1 MRGRYQRLRFFNCMM
16 KACYLLPLTIC
27 LVSCIK
33 DKPQEPV
40 KMGTTINAQNKV
52 LVVNEGGF
60 GYNNADITV
69 YDPASG
75 SISDNYYRQQNNNEA
90 LGDVCQ
96 SVCQFNNR
104 YYLMMNNSNKVMV
117 VNADNFT
124 KTATITGFN
133 SPRYL
138 LPLTYSKAYVSDLY
152 ASSIQIVDLNTNTIT
167 GTIPCMSGTE
177 EMVMLYNRVFVTCSN
192 SQYCYV
198 INAATDV
205 ITDSIAVGKNA
216 SSLVIDRYSKL
227 WILAGGNSSQAGK
240 LVRIDPVSLQ
250 TELSLSFNLSDNANH
265 LRINKTRD
273 TLYYLNKG
281 IHRFLISDSQLPSSP
296 LVNQGSKIYYGLGVN
311 PKDYTIYAS
320 DAIDYVQKS
329 KIEVY
334 KPDGALKTSFNA
346 GIISNGFVFE

>member
-1 MRGRYQRLRFFNCMM
+1 M
-16 KACYLLPLTIC
+16 KSHYC
-27 LVSCIK
+27 LFALVVLSACIK

-40 KMGTTINAQNKV
+40 STGTTITDQSKV

-60 GYNNADITV
+60 GYNNADITI

-75 SISDNYYRQQNNNEA
+75 SITDNYYRQQNGNEVP
-90 LGDVCQ
+90 GDVCQ
-96 SVCQFNNR
+96 SVCKFNNR
-104 YYLMMNNSNKVMV
+104 YYLVMNNSNKVMV
-117 VNADNFT
+117 VNADGFK
-124 KTATITGFN
+124 KTATIPGFN

-152 ASSIQIVDLNTNTIT
+152 ASSIQIVDLNSNAIT

-177 EMVMLYNRVFVTCSN
+177 EMVMIYNKAFVTCSN
-192 SQYCYV
+192 STYCYV
-198 INAATDV
+198 IDAARDV
-205 ITDSIAVGKNA
+205 ITDSIPVGKNA

-227 WILAGGNSSQAGK
+227 WVLSGGNSSQAGK
-240 LVRIDPVSLQ
+240 LLRIDPATLQ
-250 TELSLSFNLSDNANH
+250 TELSLNFSLSDNANH
-265 LRINKTRD
+265 LRINKSRD

-281 IHRFLISDSQLPSSP
+281 IHRFLISDSQLPSTP

-334 KPDGALKTSFNA
+334 RPDGSFKTSFNA
-346 GIISNGFVFE
+346 GIIANGFVFD

>member
-1 MRGRYQRLRFFNCMM
+1 M
-16 KACYLLPLTIC
+16 KLHYCLFVLVLL
-27 LVSCIK
+27 SACIK

-40 KMGTTINAQNKV
+40 STGTTINAQSKV

-60 GYNNADITV
+60 GYNNADITI

-75 SISDNYYRQQNNNEA
+75 SITDNYYRQQNANEVM
-90 LGDVCQ
+90 GDVCQ
-96 SVCQFNNR
+96 SVCKFNNR
-104 YYLMMNNSNKVMV
+104 YYLVMNNSNKVTV
-117 VNADNFT
+117 VNAEDFK

-152 ASSIQIVDLNTNTIT
+152 ASSIQVVDLNSNTIT

-177 EMVMLYNRVFVTCSN
+177 EMVMIYNKAFVTCSN
-192 SQYCYV
+192 SAYCYV
-198 INAATDV
+198 IDAATDV
-205 ITDSIAVGKNA
+205 ITDSIPVGKNA

-227 WILAGGNSSQAGK
+227 WVLSGGTSSQPGK
-240 LVRIDPVSLQ
+240 LLRIDPATLQ
-250 TELSLSFNLSDNANH
+250 TELSLSFGLSDNANH
-265 LRINKTRD
+265 LCINKTRD

-281 IHRFLISDSQLPSSP
+281 IHRFLISGSQLPSAP
-296 LVNQGSKIYYGLGVN
+296 LVNQGSKIYYGLGIN

-334 KPDGALKTSFNA
+334 RPDGSFKTSFNA
-346 GIISNGFVFE
+346 GIIANGFVFD

>member
-1 MRGRYQRLRFFNCMM
+1 M
-16 KACYLLPLTIC
+16 KAYYLLPTLL
-27 LVSCIK
+27 LVASCVK

-40 KMGTTINAQNKV
+40 KTGTTINAESKV

-75 SISDNYYRQQNNNEA
+75 SMTDNYYRQQNNNEA

-96 SVCQFNNR
+96 SVCKFNNR
-104 YYLMMNNSNKVMV
+104 YYLVMNNSHKVTV
-117 VNADNFT
+117 VDAGNFR
-124 KTATITGFN
+124 KTGTMTGFN

-138 LPLTYSKAYVSDLY
+138 LPVTYSKAYVSDLY
-152 ASSIQIVDLNTNTIT
+152 ASSIHIVDLNTNSIS
-167 GTIPCMSGTE
+167 GSIPCMSGTE
-177 EMVMLYNRVFVTCSN
+177 DMAMIYNRVFATCSN

-198 INAATDV
+198 INAATDA
-205 ITDSIAVGKNA
+205 ITDSLLVGANA
-216 SSLVIDRYSKL
+216 SSLVIDRYSRL
-227 WILAGGNSSQAGK
+227 WILVSGNSSQAGK
-240 LVRIDPVSLQ
+240 LLRIDPVTLQ
-250 TELSLSFNLSDNANH
+250 TELSLSFGSADNVSH

-281 IHRFLISDSQLPSSP
+281 IHRFLISDTRLPSSP
-296 LVNQGSKIYYGLGVN
+296 LVSQGSKIYYGLGVN

-334 KPDGALKTSFNA
+334 KPDGTFKASFTA
-346 GIISNGFVFE
+346 GIISNGFIFE

>member
-1 MRGRYQRLRFFNCMM
+1 M
-16 KACYLLPLTIC
+16 KLHYCLFALILLSAC
-27 LVSCIK
+27 VK

-40 KMGTTINAQNKV
+40 TSGTTINANSKV

-60 GYNNADITV
+60 GYNNADITI

-75 SISDNYYRQQNNNEA
+75 SITDNYYRQQNNNQA

-96 SVCQFNNR
+96 SACKFNNH
-104 YYLMMNNSNKVMV
+104 YYLMMNNSNQVTV
-117 VNADNFT
+117 VNADNFV
-124 KTATITGFN
+124 KTAIIPGFN

-152 ASSIQIVDLNTNTIT
+152 ASSIQIIDLNSNSIS
-167 GTIPCMSGTE
+167 GNIPCMSGTE
-177 EMVMLYNRVFVTCSN
+177 EMAMIYNKAFVTCSN

-205 ITDSIAVGKNA
+205 ITDSIPVGKNA
-216 SSLVIDRYSKL
+216 TSLVIDRYSKL
-227 WILAGGNSSQAGK
+227 WVLAGGNSSQAGK
-240 LVRIDPVSLQ
+240 LLRINPVTLQ
-250 TELSLSFNLSDNANH
+250 TELSLSFNLTDNANH
-265 LRINKTRD
+265 LRINKSRD

-296 LVNQGSKIYYGLGVN
+296 LVNQGSKVYYGLGVN
-311 PKDYTIYAS
+311 PKDYTIYVS

-334 KPDGALKTSFNA
+334 KPDGTLKSSFTA

>member
-1 MRGRYQRLRFFNCMM
+1 M
-16 KACYLLPLTIC
+16 KSYYC
-27 LVSCIK
+27 LFALVVLSACIK

-40 KMGTTINAQNKV
+40 STGTTINDQSKV

-60 GYNNADITV
+60 GYNNADITI

-75 SISDNYYRQQNNNEA
+75 SITDNYYRQQNGNEVM
-90 LGDVCQ
+90 GDVCQ
-96 SVCQFNNR
+96 SICKFNNR
-104 YYLMMNNSNKVMV
+104 YYLMMNNSNKVTV
-117 VNADNFT
+117 VNADGFK
-124 KTATITGFN
+124 KTATIPGFN

-152 ASSIQIVDLNTNTIT
+152 ASSIQIVDLNSNTIT

-177 EMVMLYNRVFVTCSN
+177 EMVMIYNKVFVSCSN
-192 SQYCYV
+192 STYCYV
-198 INAATDV
+198 INASTDV

-227 WILAGGNSSQAGK
+227 WILSGGTSSQAGK
-240 LVRIDPVSLQ
+240 LLRIDPVTLQ
-250 TELSLSFNLSDNANH
+250 TELSLNFGLSDNANH

-273 TLYYLNKG
+273 TLYFLNKG
-281 IHRFLISDSQLPSSP
+281 IHRFLISDSQLPSTP

-334 KPDGALKTSFNA
+334 KPDGSFKTSFNA
-346 GIISNGFVFE
+346 GIIANGFVFD

>member
-1 MRGRYQRLRFFNCMM
+1 M
-16 KACYLLPLTIC
+16 KLLYCLLVLSLLSAC
-27 LVSCIK
+27 VK

-40 KMGTTINAQNKV
+40 KSGTTINADSKV

-60 GYNNADITV
+60 GYNNADITI

-75 SISDNYYRQQNNNEA
+75 SITDNYYRQQNSNQA

-96 SVCQFNNR
+96 SACKFNNR
-104 YYLMMNNSNKVMV
+104 YYLMMNNSNEVKVV
-117 VNADNFT
+117 DADNFV
-124 KTATITGFN
+124 KTAAIPGFN

-152 ASSIQIVDLNTNTIT
+152 ASSIQIIDLNSNTIT
-167 GTIPCMSGTE
+167 GNIPCMSGTE
-177 EMVMLYNRVFVTCSN
+177 EMVMIYNKAFVTCSN

-198 INAATDV
+198 INAATDA
-205 ITDSIAVGKNA
+205 ITDSIPVGKNA
-216 SSLVIDRYSKL
+216 TSLVIDRYSKL
-227 WILAGGNSSQAGK
+227 WVLAGGNSSQAGK
-240 LVRIDPVSLQ
+240 LLRINPVTLQ
-250 TELSLSFNLSDNANH
+250 TELSLSFNLTDNANH

-296 LVNQGSKIYYGLGVN
+296 LVNQGTKVYYGLGVN
-311 PKDYTIYAS
+311 PKDYTIYVS

-334 KPDGALKTSFNA
+334 KPDGTLKSSFNA
-346 GIISNGFVFE
+346 GVISNGFVFE

>member
-1 MRGRYQRLRFFNCMM
+1 M
-16 KACYLLPLTIC
+16 KACYLLPLVIC
-27 LVSCIK
+27 FMSCIK

-40 KMGTTINAQNKV
+40 KSGTTINAQSKV

-75 SISDNYYRQQNNNEA
+75 SMTDNYYRQQNNNEV

-96 SVCQFNNR
+96 SVCKFNNR

-124 KTATITGFN
+124 KAATITGFN

-152 ASSIQIVDLNTNTIT
+152 ASSIQVVDLNTNAIT

-177 EMVMLYNRVFVTCSN
+177 EMVMIYNKAFVTCSN

-198 INAATDV
+198 INAATDA
-205 ITDSIAVGKNA
+205 ITDSLLIGKNA
-216 SSLVIDRYSKL
+216 SSLVLDRYSKL
-227 WILAGGNSSQAGK
+227 WILVGSNSSQAGK
-240 LVRIDPVSLQ
+240 LMRIDPVTLQ
-250 TELSLSFNLSDNANH
+250 TELSLSFSLADNANH

-281 IHRFLISDSQLPSSP
+281 IHRFLISDSQLPSTP

-311 PKDYTIYAS
+311 PKDYTIYVS

-334 KPDGALKTSFNA
+334 KPDGSFKTSFTA

>member
-1 MRGRYQRLRFFNCMM
+1 M
-16 KACYLLPLTIC
+16 KLLYCLLALSLLSAC
-27 LVSCIK
+27 VK

-40 KMGTTINAQNKV
+40 KSGTTINANSKV

-60 GYNNADITV
+60 GYNNADITI

-75 SISDNYYRQQNNNEA
+75 SIVDNYYRQQNSNQA

-96 SVCQFNNR
+96 SACKFNNR
-104 YYLMMNNSNKVMV
+104 YYLMMNNSNEVKVV
-117 VNADNFT
+117 DADNFV
-124 KTATITGFN
+124 KTAVIPGFN

-152 ASSIQIVDLNTNTIT
+152 ASSIQIIDLNSNSIT
-167 GTIPCMSGTE
+167 GNIPCMSGTE
-177 EMVMLYNRVFVTCSN
+177 EMAMIYNKAFVTCSN

-198 INAATDV
+198 INAATDA
-205 ITDSIAVGKNA
+205 ITDSIPVGKNA
-216 SSLVIDRYSKL
+216 TSLVIDRYSKL
-227 WILAGGNSSQAGK
+227 WVLAGGNSSQAGK
-240 LVRIDPVSLQ
+240 LLRINPVTLQ
-250 TELSLSFNLSDNANH
+250 TELSLSFNLTDNANH

-296 LVNQGSKIYYGLGVN
+296 LVNQGTKVYYGLGVN
-311 PKDYTIYAS
+311 PKDYSIYVS

-334 KPDGALKTSFNA
+334 KTDGTLKSSFTA

>member
-1 MRGRYQRLRFFNCMM
+1 M
-16 KACYLLPLTIC
+16 KLHYCLFAIILL
-27 LVSCIK
+27 SACIK

-40 KMGTTINAQNKV
+40 KSGTSIYTQSKV

-60 GYNNADITV
+60 GYNNADVTV

-75 SISDNYYRQQNNNEA
+75 SLTDNYYRQQNNNDV

-96 SVCQFNNR
+96 SVCKFNNR
-104 YYLMMNNSNKVMV
+104 YYLMMNNSNKVTV
-117 VNADNFT
+117 VNADNFV
-124 KTATITGFN
+124 KTAVIPGFN
-133 SPRYL
+133 SPRYF

-152 ASSIQIVDLNTNTIT
+152 APSIQIVDLNSNTIS
-167 GTIPCMSGTE
+167 GTIPCMSGTD

-192 SQYCYV
+192 SPYCYV
-198 INAATDV
+198 INAATDA
-205 ITDSIAVGKNA
+205 ITDSLLVGKNA

-227 WILAGGNSSQAGK
+227 WILAAGNSSQPGK
-240 LVRIDPVSLQ
+240 LLRIDPVTLQ
-250 TELSLSFNLSDNANH
+250 TELSLSFGLTDNAH
-265 LRINKTRD
+265 QLRINKTRD

-281 IHRFLISDSQLPSSP
+281 IYRFLISANQLPSSP

-329 KIEVY
+329 KVEIY
-334 KPDGALKTSFNA
+334 RPDGTFKTSFNA

>member
-1 MRGRYQRLRFFNCMM
+1 MKRYYFLPALF
-16 KACYLLPLTIC
+16 LLS
-27 LVSCIK
+27 SCIK

-40 KMGTTINAQNKV
+40 KAGTTINAQSKV

-60 GYNNADITV
+60 GYNNADVTV

-75 SISDNYYRQQNNNEA
+75 SMTDNYYRQQNNNEV

-96 SVCQFNNR
+96 SVCKFNNR

-117 VNADNFT
+117 VNGDNFV
-124 KTATITGFN
+124 KAAAITGFT
-133 SPRYL
+133 SPRYM

-152 ASSIQIVDLNTNTIT
+152 ASSIRIVDLNTNAVT

-177 EMVMLYNRVFVTCSN
+177 EMTMIYNKVFVTCSN
-192 SQYCYV
+192 SVYCYV
-198 INAATDV
+198 IDAARDV

-227 WILAGGNSSQAGK
+227 WILAGGNSSQAGN
-240 LVRIDPVSLQ
+240 LVRIDPVTLQ
-250 TELSLSFNLSDNANH
+250 TELSLSFGLSDNASH

-281 IHRFLISDSQLPSSP
+281 ICRFPISGNQLPAVP

-311 PKDYTIYAS
+311 PKDFTIYVS

-334 KPDGALKTSFNA
+334 RPDGTLKTSFTA

>member
-1 MRGRYQRLRFFNCMM
+1 M
-16 KACYLLPLTIC
+16 KLHYCLFALILL
-27 LVSCIK
+27 SACIK

-40 KMGTTINAQNKV
+40 TSGTTINANSKV

-60 GYNNADITV
+60 GYNNADITI

-75 SISDNYYRQQNNNEA
+75 SITDNYYRQQNSNQA

-96 SVCQFNNR
+96 SVCKFNNR
-104 YYLMMNNSNKVMV
+104 YYLMMNNSNQVTV
-117 VNADNFT
+117 VNADNFV
-124 KTATITGFN
+124 KTAIIPGFN

-152 ASSIQIVDLNTNTIT
+152 ASSIQIIDLNSNSIS
-167 GTIPCMSGTE
+167 GHIPCMSGTE
-177 EMVMLYNRVFVTCSN
+177 EMAMIYNKAFVTCSN

-205 ITDSIAVGKNA
+205 ITDSIPVGKNA
-216 SSLVIDRYSKL
+216 TSLVVDRYSKL
-227 WILAGGNSSQAGK
+227 WVLAGGNSSQAGK
-240 LVRIDPVSLQ
+240 LLRIDPVTLQ
-250 TELSLSFNLSDNANH
+250 TELSLSFNLTDNANH

-281 IHRFLISDSQLPSSP
+281 VHRFLISDSQLPSSP
-296 LVNQGSKIYYGLGVN
+296 VVNQGTKIYYGLGVN
-311 PKDYTIYAS
+311 PKDYTIYVS

-334 KPDGALKTSFNA
+334 KPDGTLKSGFTA

>member
-1 MRGRYQRLRFFNCMM
+1 M
-16 KACYLLPLTIC
+16 KSYYC
-27 LVSCIK
+27 LFALVVLSACIK

-40 KMGTTINAQNKV
+40 STGTTINDQSKV

-60 GYNNADITV
+60 GYNNADITI

-75 SISDNYYRQQNNNEA
+75 SITDNYYRQQNGNEVM
-90 LGDVCQ
+90 GDVCQ
-96 SVCQFNNR
+96 SICKFNNR
-104 YYLMMNNSNKVMV
+104 YYLMMNNSNKVTV
-117 VNADNFT
+117 VNADGFK
-124 KTATITGFN
+124 KTATIPGFN
-133 SPRYL
+133 SPRYF

-152 ASSIQIVDLNTNTIT
+152 ASSIQIVDLNSNTIT

-177 EMVMLYNRVFVTCSN
+177 EMVMIYNKAFVTCSN
-192 SQYCYV
+192 SAYCYV

-227 WILAGGNSSQAGK
+227 WILSGGTSSQAGK
-240 LVRIDPVSLQ
+240 LLRIDPATLQ
-250 TELSLSFNLSDNANH
+250 TELSLNFGLSDNANH

-273 TLYYLNKG
+273 TLYFLNKG
-281 IHRFLISDSQLPSSP
+281 IHRFLISDSQLPSTP

-311 PKDYTIYAS
+311 PKDYTIYTS

-334 KPDGALKTSFNA
+334 KPDGSFKTSFNA
-346 GIISNGFVFE
+346 GIIANGFVFD